1 MEGTTKI
8 LLVSEPAKE
17 GRKRIANNIIKKKAE
32 EGDTYENRHLKN
44 YLNGEELG
52 VVITLDEYRD
62 LVRDLASE
70 KTERSHLINE
80 VNRLKDINKEQD
92 GKIYELRT
100 LCESHKAEV
109 EHLREKLRKYENV
122 VAPF

>member
-8 LLVSEPAKE
+8 VLVSEPAKE
-17 GRKRIANNIIKKKAE
+17 GRKRIANNIIRKKAE

-52 VVITLDEYRD
+52 VVITLEEYRD

-70 KTERSHLINE
+70 KTERSHLLND

-100 LCESHKAEV
+100 LCESLKAEN
-109 EHLREKLRKYENV
+109 EHLREKLRKKESGDYE
-122 VAPF
+122 F

>member
-8 LLVSEPAKE
+8 VLVSEPAKE
-17 GRKRIANNIIKKKAE
+17 ERKRIANSIIKKKAE

-100 LCESHKAEV
+100 LCESLKTEN
-109 EHLREKLRKYENV
+109 EHLREKLRKYENG
-122 VAPF
+122 ATTF

>member
-17 GRKRIANNIIKKKAE
+17 SRKRIANGIIKKKAE

-70 KTERSHLINE
+70 KTERSHLIHE
-80 VNRLKDINKEQD
+80 VDRLKDINKEQD

-100 LCESHKAEV
+100 LCESLKTEN
-109 EHLREKLRKYENV
+109 EHLREKLRKKESGDYE
-122 VAPF
+122 F